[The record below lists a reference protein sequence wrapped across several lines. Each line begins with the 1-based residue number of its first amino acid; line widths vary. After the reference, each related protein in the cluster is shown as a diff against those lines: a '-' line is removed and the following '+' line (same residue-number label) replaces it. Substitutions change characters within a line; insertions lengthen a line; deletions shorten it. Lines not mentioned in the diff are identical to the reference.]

1 MRHFIDFFQC
11 STRGCFTV
19 PSSLKAFN
27 LLVRTTSLALGL
39 SGMLGLMAV
48 DAGRCQDNQSKE
60 EKSMLGPG
68 ARLQEYDEIVS
79 PDMEHASTVAERAR
93 VALKNGNVSRAVVL
107 AKRALKMDDDDIDI
121 HFIYAAALE
130 AKLER
135 QAEKDPEMYKTCV
148 HEWLIVYRNEVGD
161 EKGMTYKGLNVLGT
175 WWNDDARG
183 GTAKKHLKK
192 LVGYVP
198 KAWETDNRFMARV
211 NKPAE
216 ATVSGKLSAK
226 QEGRSVRG
234 DEP

>member
-1 MRHFIDFFQC
+1 MRHFFYSSTYFSSC
-11 STRGCFTV
+11 SLYTALSLSV
-19 PSSLKAFN
+19 ALSSL
-27 LLVRTTSLALGL
+27 TIG
-39 SGMLGLMAV
+39 
-48 DAGRCQDNQSKE
+48 AGYCQGTAAAAD
-60 EKSMLGPG
+60 KSMLGPG

-79 PDMEHASTVAERAR
+79 PDMEHASTIAERAR
-93 VALKNGNVSRAVVL
+93 VALKNGNVSRAVAL
-107 AKRALKMDDDDIDI
+107 SKRALKMDDDDIDI

-135 QAEKDPEMYKTCV
+135 QTEKDPEMYKTCV

-161 EKGMTYKGLNVLGT
+161 EKGMTYKGLNLLGT

-211 NKPAE
+211 GKPAE
-216 ATVSGKLSAK
+216 ATVTGTISPKAEKSEA
-226 QEGRSVRG
+226 RG
-234 DEP
+234 GER